1 MGCSPA
7 FANPF
12 YSPPP
17 LLDNWYPDGHVVVPH
32 CCFDLHF
39 LMASDTEYLF
49 MCLLAIHIS
58 FLNKCLFK
66 PFTHFWIFFFFG
78 LLEHGNSLYILV
90 IDPSLDICF
99 VDIFSYSMS
108 YLFTL
113 LTASFDTE
121 QFIILMKISL
131 SIFFLVWT
139 FGVISKKSL
148 LNRVSGRFSPVFSSK
163 GFISYV

>member
-1 MGCSPA
+1 MD
-7 FANPF
+7 F
-12 YSPPP
+12 
-17 LLDNWYPDGHVVVPH
+17 
-32 CCFDLHF
+32 
-39 LMASDTEYLF
+39 
-49 MCLLAIHIS
+49 
-58 FLNKCLFK
+58 
-66 PFTHFWIFFFFG
+66 FFFFG

-90 IDPSLDICF
+90 IDPLLDICF

-113 LTASFDTE
+113 LTASFDIE

-148 LNRVSGRFSPVFSSK
+148 LNRVSGRFSPAFSSK